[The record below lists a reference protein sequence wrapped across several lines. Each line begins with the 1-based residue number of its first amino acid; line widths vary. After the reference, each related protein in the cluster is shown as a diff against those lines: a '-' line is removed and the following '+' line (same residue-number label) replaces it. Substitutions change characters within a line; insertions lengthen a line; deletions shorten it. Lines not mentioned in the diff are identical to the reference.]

1 MVHGAPRSFLGP
13 EYDVLRQIIAQYG
26 RPDNPEL
33 ESLGRATF
41 TERFRGLRDGP
52 IVGFLGD
59 IGRPE
64 AVYAS
69 VTAGLNGTEW
79 AYAGMDG
86 GCIPVGAPGKGWYD
100 AIWEIDPSFDEPTAD
115 TRELH
120 LLVRETYVD
129 CAVDVPVIGR
139 LSPAWVFL
147 EQDQVR
153 IHLFSRHLSAG
164 GQCTGGDST
173 PVTVTLPEPL
183 GDRVLKD
190 VVNHDI
196 CYGCGG

>member
-1 MVHGAPRSFLGP
+1 MPRS
-13 EYDVLRQIIAQYG
+13 
-26 RPDNPEL
+26 RPW
-33 ESLGRATF
+33 F
-41 TERFRGLRDGP
+41 
-52 IVGFLGD
+52 
-59 IGRPE
+59 
-64 AVYAS
+64 
-69 VTAGLNGTEW
+69 NGTEW

-86 GCIPVGAPGKGWYD
+86 GCIPVGAPGQGWYD

-153 IHLFSRHLSAG
+153 IHLFSRHPDAG
-164 GQCTGGDST
+164 RAMHRRRFDAGHG
-173 PVTVTLPEPL
+173 
-183 GDRVLKD
+183 
-190 VVNHDI
+190 HAA
-196 CYGCGG
+196 